1 MTVDKEATYIGKKML
16 YTAADKKA
24 TYTGKEMPCMAAEK
38 EATYAVK
45 EQLDWEWDAL
55 YDSRQRSHLH

>member
-1 MTVDKEATYIGKKML
+1 
-16 YTAADKKA
+16 
-24 TYTGKEMPCMAAEK
+24 MAAEK